1 MQLTYRDLRIN
12 AADCSLILVFSVLVV
27 FISRHNPIF
36 MFSPRQFWIY
46 KVKLVVALIPAATID
61 FSPLEPNRVRPHKA
75 VLLLLKMVVLLFP
88 ARKGAHGLLLLPN
101 ELTV

>member
-1 MQLTYRDLRIN
+1 MQLTYRDLRVN
-12 AADCSLILVFSVLVV
+12 ASVCSLSLFFSVLV
-27 FISRHNPIF
+27 FLISSHNPIF
-36 MFSPRQFWIY
+36 IFYPRQLWIY
-46 KVKLVVALIPAATID
+46 EVKLVVALIPATAID

-75 VLLLLKMVVLLFP
+75 VLVLLKMVVLLFP